1 MPRGRLYV
9 IMLVSLIAILAIKT
23 ALVKPGGSYAHKESI
38 VDRADAP
45 DLTLPLGPGQPAV
58 NLADLKGKVVVL
70 DFWATWCG
78 PCRESIPDLE
88 KLYEK
93 YHSKGLEV
101 YGISVDDYKDPVP
114 KAVKDLGM
122 TYPVVMA
129 SDIPDIRS
137 KFQFN
142 AIPQFYVIDKKGRIG
157 ASISG
162 AGGDIES
169 EVTPFLEE

>member
-9 IMLVSLIAILAIKT
+9 IVLVSLITILAIKT
-23 ALVKPGGSYAHKESI
+23 ALVKPGGSAVKKIAVAE
-38 VDRADAP
+38 RPDAP
-45 DLTLPLGPGQPAV
+45 ALTLRFDPGQPAV

-88 KLYEK
+88 KVYQK

-101 YGISVDDYKDPVP
+101 YGISVDQTKEPVP
-114 KAVKDLGM
+114 AAVKELGM
-122 TYPVVMA
+122 TYPIAMA
-129 SDIPDIRS
+129 SDLPDIRS
-137 KFQFN
+137 KFSFN
-142 AIPQFYVIDKKGRIG
+142 GIPMMYVIDKKGRI
-157 ASISG
+157 AAAIEG

-169 EVTPFLEE
+169 EITPFLNE